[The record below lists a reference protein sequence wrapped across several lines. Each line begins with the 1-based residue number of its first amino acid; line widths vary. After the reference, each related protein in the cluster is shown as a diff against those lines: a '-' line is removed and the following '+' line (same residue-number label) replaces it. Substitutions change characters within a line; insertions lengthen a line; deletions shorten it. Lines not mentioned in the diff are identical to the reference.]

1 MLFIYV
7 LFQPLSYAFQ
17 NFLFEKIKLKIDH
30 VTFLGFSFVFVQ
42 YGKTL
47 IPLFFLLCSFSGKNI
62 GAFWGFFGVSFFDL
76 AEFLDFF

>member
-1 MLFIYV
+1 MLFMYV
-7 LFQPLSYAFQ
+7 LFQPFSYTFQ

-42 YGKTL
+42 YGRAL
-47 IPLFFLLCSFSGKNI
+47 IPLFSSCIVSQEKTL
-62 GAFWGFFGVSFFDL
+62 GFFWFFGLFFFDL